1 MKITLNNIQYEFRP
15 QEGGAFVITNDYQG
29 DIVIPA
35 QILIEGAPINVVGIA
50 QEAFYGC
57 DDVTSVTLSEGLTT
71 IEDSAFENM
80 SGLTEILIPESVKH
94 IGRSVFGTCENL
106 QRAVLPSQLQSIP
119 EDMFESC
126 GSLTDVNIPA
136 GVKTLEPGC
145 FAACTSLKS
154 ITLPKELETIG
165 AMAFEL
171 CTSLEQITIPSSVK
185 TIGGRA
191 FNLCSNLKKISFPDS
206 ITHVG
211 YYAFNDTAWFDHHP
225 KGPVVIGKVFY
236 RYLPVLTTGMEPDCI
251 LPDEVEYISKDAL
264 ELIARPMRIFL
275 PKNLKEWNTSHIMPS
290 EHAFESYYSEVLP
303 EGAGDDY
310 PYDGIGNLHRA
321 TIDGVQYVLNDWG
334 NTAEVIDLNDL
345 SSDTIIP
352 DKVHYGERTYSVKEP
367 SEEKKKIAAMVS
379 KLAATDERDSK
390 AIDQIFDNFIKS
402 MLSNSDSDE

>member
-1 MKITLNNIQYEFRP
+1 MVIVNNIKYDLRP
-15 QEGGAFVITNDYQG
+15 EKGGAFVVAYEYQG
-29 DIVIPA
+29 NIVIPA
-35 QILIEGAPINVVGIA
+35 QILIDGAPVKVIGIA

-57 DDVTSVTLSEGLTT
+57 DDVTSITLSEGLTT

-80 SGLTEILIPESVKH
+80 SGLTEIVIPESVTH
-94 IGRSVFGTCENL
+94 IGRSALSSCENL
-106 QRAVLPSQLQSIP
+106 QRAVLPSQLQSIA

-126 GSLTDVNIPA
+126 CSLTEVNIPA

-145 FAACTSLKS
+145 FSACTSLEN
-154 ITLPKELETIG
+154 ITLPEGLETIG

-171 CTSLEQITIPSSVK
+171 CTSLEQIRIPSTVK
-185 TIGGRA
+185 TIGERA

-275 PKNLKEWNTSHIMPS
+275 PKNLKEWDTSHIMPS

-334 NTAEVIDLNDL
+334 NTAEVMHLDHL
-345 SSDTIIP
+345 SSTNIP
-352 DKVHYGERTYSVKEP
+352 DKVHYGERTYSVEEP
-367 SEEKKKIAAMVS
+367 SKEAKAIAAMVS
-379 KLAATDERDSK
+379 QLEATDQRDSE
-390 AIDQIFDNFIKS
+390 AIDQIFDDFINS
-402 MLSNSDSDE
+402 MLGKQ